1 MSQKE
6 IEDLFL
12 RSLDQPLSESEK
24 EKLANALRDNGGVAN
39 DMSHYTDLR
48 ETILRKEPATFGP
61 YFAQKVITRIQ
72 SVKEELDNQIVF
84 FFKKYQIA
92 ALGIMIAL
100 LTVNVVF
107 SDQLD
112 ITSIFD
118 VQDTS
123 VIDSPED
130 EIQTFNFL
138 ENLASE

>member
-12 RSLDQPLSESEK
+12 RSLDQPLSESEM
-24 EKLANALRDNGGVAN
+24 EKLASALRDNSGIAN
-39 DMSHYTDLR
+39 DVSHYTNLR
-48 ETILRKEPATFGP
+48 ETMLRKEPATFGP
-61 YFAQKVITRIQ
+61 YFAQKVIARIQ
-72 SVKEELDNQIVF
+72 SVKEELDNYIVF

-92 ALGIMIAL
+92 ALGVMIAL

-107 SDQLD
+107 SDQFD

-123 VIDSPED
+123 VINSPDD